1 MKILFSKYRQPPTEE
16 EKKQRRKER
25 YLLILTGL
33 LMGCGFPPF
42 PFPCSLL
49 LFIGL
54 IPYLYVLEKRS
65 TLAGINKATYLAFF
79 VFNLI
84 TIYWVGSWQKATD
97 PFLMIA
103 GGVLLFFNPILFF
116 IPSTLYYIF
125 KKNLSSKYAL
135 FFFPLF
141 WITYEYLY
149 MLTDLSFPWLTLGN
163 GLATFIP
170 FIQIADIIGSVGLS
184 LVILYINLLLYR
196 GIINFKFSRIRSAV
210 YFGSA
215 LLIFIPVLSYGIYR
229 MNAFR
234 LTDKTIRVGLIQPN
248 LDPWKKWENR
258 DLNGLTDEYLNLSAE
273 AVSKGAKLIIWPET
287 ALGDFFWDGSR
298 NQTVDKIYSFLK
310 SNNVYLLTGLPDVRF
325 YFKGQKIP
333 PDAVKAK
340 WGDYYYTMYNGII
353 LLSPDSYRVQRY
365 DKMKLVPFGEKV
377 PFANEIPF
385 LGKLLSWGVGIS
397 GWNVGRDTVNFKLPV
412 AVTSTS
418 EQESTKRDSIK
429 INALVCYE
437 SVFPY
442 FVVDFV
448 QRGARMITIVTNDSW
463 YGRSSGPYQH
473 KEIAVLRAVENRRSV
488 IRAANGGISCI
499 IDPLGRTK
507 VQSELFTRTYIV
519 GNVELETGETFF
531 TRHPLIIPVA
541 ASLFSFWV
549 FAFFILKRLK
559 ARLKA

>member
-1 MKILFSKYRQPPTEE
+1 
-16 EKKQRRKER
+16 
-25 YLLILTGL
+25 
-33 LMGCGFPPF
+33 MGCGFPPF
-42 PFPCSLL
+42 PFPFSLF

-54 IPYLYVLEKRS
+54 IPYLYVLEKRD
-65 TLAGINKATYLAFF
+65 TLADINKATYLAFF
-79 VFNLI
+79 VFNVI

-103 GGVLLFFNPILFF
+103 GGVLLFFNPILFL

-125 KKNLSSKYAL
+125 KKNFSSKYAL

-184 LVILYINLLLYR
+184 LVLLYINLLLYR
-196 GIINFKFSRIRSAV
+196 AVINYKLSRVRSAI
-210 YFGSA
+210 FFSSA
-215 LLIFIPVLSYGIYR
+215 LLIFILVLSYGIYR
-229 MNAFR
+229 INTFR
-234 LTDKTIRVGLIQPN
+234 LTDKTLRVGLIQPN
-248 LDPWKKWENR
+248 LDPWAKWENR
-258 DLNGLTDEYLNLSAE
+258 DLNGLTNEYLNLSAE

-287 ALGDFFWDGSR
+287 ALGDFFWDGSH
-298 NQTVDKIYSFLK
+298 NQTIDNIYSFLK
-310 SNNVYLLTGLPDVRF
+310 SNNVYLLTGLPDVRY
-325 YFKGQKIP
+325 YFRGQKIP
-333 PDAVKAK
+333 PYAIKAQ
-340 WGDYYYTMYNGII
+340 GGEYYYTMYNGII
-353 LLSPDSYRVQRY
+353 LFSPDSYHVQRY

-377 PFANEIPF
+377 PFANEIPI

-412 AVTSTS
+412 TVTSMT
-418 EQESTKRDSIK
+418 EQKSAKHDSVK
-429 INALVCYE
+429 INAIVCYE

-448 QRGARMITIVTNDSW
+448 QRGAKMITIVTNDSW
-463 YGRSSGPYQH
+463 YGKSSGPYQH

-488 IRAANGGISCI
+488 VRAANGGISCI

-507 VQSELFTRTYIV
+507 VQSKLFTRTYIV

-549 FAFFILKRLK
+549 FAFFLLKRLK
-559 ARLKA
+559 TRLKA